1 MVDSENSHVSISL
14 DGELLILSTENDL
27 ADFEPLRAAQDCSYS
42 PDDCRKK
49 KLLMN
54 DATIIHIFSFAKNRA
69 VAFVLEIIM

>member
-14 DGELLILSTENDL
+14 DGELILSTENDL

-49 KLLMN
+49 N
-54 DATIIHIFSFAKNRA
+54 C
-69 VAFVLEIIM
+69 